1 MDRHP
6 ISDLMANTMQKIREM
21 IDTDTIIGEAITV
34 GDVTIVPISRVTF
47 GFASGGGDGTLKEHR
62 GFGGGGGAGVKIDPI
77 GFLVVKDGN
86 ARMLNIAPPAGT
98 TIDRLVELVPD
109 VLDRVEEFIDKRRNG

>member
-1 MDRHP
+1 MVDV
-6 ISDLMANTMQKIREM
+6 NTV
-21 IDTDTIIGEAITV
+21 IGEPITTPDGILIIPV
-34 GDVTIVPISRVTF
+34 SKVTF

-86 ARMLNIAPPAGT
+86 ARMLNIGPPPGT

-109 VLDRVEEFIDKRRNG
+109 VLDRVEEFIDKRKNR